1 MPKGY
6 LIARA
11 VVTDPAAWAQYAAG
25 ATEAQKKYGAR
36 ILVRGGR
43 TEVVEGE
50 GRARN
55 IVLEFDSFEA
65 ARAYA
70 HSPEYQAAKKLREK
84 AGFLDMVLVEGP

>member
-11 VVTDPAAWAQYAAG
+11 VVTDPAAWAEYAAA
-25 ATEAQKKYGAR
+25 ATEGQKIYGAR

-70 HSPEYQAAKKLREK
+70 HSPEYQAAKKRRAG

>member
-1 MPKGY
+1 MAKGY

-11 VVTDPAAWAQYAAG
+11 VVTNPTAWAAYAAA
-25 ATEAQKKYGAR
+25 ATEAQKIYGAR

-55 IVLEFDSFEA
+55 IVLEFDSLDA

-70 HSPEYQAAKKLREK
+70 TSPEYQAAKKLRET

>member
-11 VVTDPAAWAQYAAG
+11 VVNDAAAWAEYAAA

-36 ILVRGGR
+36 VLARGGR

-65 ARAYA
+65 ARTYA
-70 HSPEYQAAKKLREK
+70 FSPEYQAAKKLRTK

>member
-1 MPKGY
+1 MAKGY

-11 VVTDPAAWAQYAAG
+11 VVRDPAAWARYAAA
-25 ATEAQKKYGAR
+25 ATEAQRVYGAR

-50 GRARN
+50 GFARN

-70 HSPEYQAAKKLREK
+70 HSPEYAAARKLREG
-84 AGFLDMVLVEGP
+84 AGSLDMVLVEGP

>member
-55 IVLEFDSFEA
+55 VVLEFDSFEA

>member
-1 MPKGY
+1 MAKGY

-11 VVTDPAAWAQYAAG
+11 AVIDPEAWAAYAAL
-25 ATEAQKKYGAR
+25 ATEAQKIYGAK

-43 TEVVEGE
+43 TEIVEGE

-55 IVLEFDSFEA
+55 IVLEFESFEA

-70 HSPEYQAAKKLREK
+70 HSPEYQAAKKLRAK
-84 AGFLDMVLVEGP
+84 AGILDMVLVEGP

>member
-11 VVTDPAAWAQYAAG
+11 VVTDPAAWAQYAAA
-25 ATEAQKKYGAR
+25 ATEAQQRYGAR
-36 ILVRGGR
+36 VLVRGGR
-43 TEVVEGE
+43 AEVVEGE

-70 HSPEYQAAKKLREK
+70 HSPEYQAAKKLRDK
-84 AGFLDMVLVEGP
+84 AGFLDMVLVEGS

>member
-6 LIARA
+6 MIARA
-11 VVTDPAAWAQYAAG
+11 VVTDTAAWTKYAAA
-25 ATEAQKKYGAR
+25 ATEAQKKYGAK

-43 TEVVEGE
+43 CEITEGE

-55 IVLEFDSFEA
+55 VVLEFESFEQ

-70 HSPEYQAAKKLREK
+70 HSPEYAAARKLRES
-84 AGFLDMVLVEGP
+84 AGFLDMVLVEGA

>member
-11 VVTDPAAWAQYAAG
+11 VVTDPTAWAAYAAA
-25 ATEAQKKYGAR
+25 ATEAQRKYGAR
-36 ILVRGGR
+36 ILARGGR
-43 TEVVEGE
+43 TEIVEGE

-55 IVLEFDSFEA
+55 IVLEFESFEA

>member
-11 VVTDPAAWAQYAAG
+11 VVTDAAAWSAYAAA
-25 ATEAQKKYGAR
+25 ATEAQKIYGAR
-36 ILVRGGR
+36 IMVRGGR
-43 TEVVEGE
+43 TEIVEGE

-55 IVLEFDSFEA
+55 VVLEFESLEA

>member
-11 VVTDPAAWAQYAAG
+11 VVTDPAAWALYAAA
-25 ATEAQKKYGAR
+25 ATQAQKTHGAKP
-36 ILVRGGR
+36 LVRGGR

-55 IVLEFDSFEA
+55 IVLEFETFEQ

-70 HSPEYQAAKKLREK
+70 HSPEYAAARKLRDK
-84 AGFLDMVLVEGP
+84 AGFLDMVIVEGT

>member
-11 VVTDPAAWAQYAAG
+11 VVTDPAAWARYAAA

-55 IVLEFDSFEA
+55 IVLEFDSLEQ

-70 HSPEYQAAKKLREK
+70 HSPEYQAAKGLRQG

>member
-6 LIARA
+6 MIARA
-11 VVTDPAAWAQYAAG
+11 VVTDPAAWSQYAAA
-25 ATEAQKKYGAR
+25 ATEAQKTYGAR

-43 TEVVEGE
+43 CEIVEGE

-55 IVLEFDSFEA
+55 VVLEFDSFEA

-84 AGFLDMVLVEGP
+84 AGVLDMVLVEGP

>member
-11 VVTDPAAWAQYAAG
+11 VVTNPTEWAAYAAA
-25 ATEAQKKYGAR
+25 ATEAQKIYGAR

-43 TEVVEGE
+43 TEVIEGE

-55 IVLEFDSFEA
+55 IVLEFDSLDA

-70 HSPEYQAAKKLREK
+70 TSPEYQAAKKLREA

>member
-11 VVTDPAAWAQYAAG
+11 VVTDAAAWAAYAAG
-25 ATEAQKKYGAR
+25 ATEAQRKYGAEV
-36 ILVRGGR
+36 LVRGGR
-43 TEVVEGE
+43 TEIVEGE

-55 IVLEFDSFEA
+55 IVLAFESFEA